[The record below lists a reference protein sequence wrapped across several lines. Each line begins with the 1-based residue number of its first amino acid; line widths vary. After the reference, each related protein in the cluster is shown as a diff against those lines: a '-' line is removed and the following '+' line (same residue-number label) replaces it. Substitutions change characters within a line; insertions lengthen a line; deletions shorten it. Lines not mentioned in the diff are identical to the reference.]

1 MAGKGHHLVEGPIA
15 RTLIVFSLP
24 ILGSNVL
31 QSLNVSINSVWIG
44 HYLGEAQLTASSNAN
59 LVLFFL
65 LGAVFGISMASTI
78 LIGQAV
84 DARNITQ
91 ARRVFG
97 TGITFFLA
105 MATLVAI
112 VGYLLT
118 PEILALMRTPADA
131 VPYAIAY
138 LRVIFIALPAM
149 YFYVLL
155 RMTLRGAGDSRTP
168 FLFLLISAILD
179 IGLNPLLIFGW
190 GPVPAM
196 GIAGSATATLIAE
209 VIALAALIAYMR
221 RRRHFLWFGRHEW
234 HYLKPDW
241 QILRAMIVK
250 GLPMGLQMIVISS
263 SGLILI
269 GLVNVYGSQV
279 TAAYGAALQLWR
291 YIQMPALAIGS
302 AVASM
307 AAQNVGAGAWHR
319 VDRVTLAG
327 VIYNLAVTGT
337 LVALVLVFSHEALGL
352 FLPNDSHA
360 LAIGQHLN
368 GIVVW
373 AFVCMSVSFVLFGV
387 VRSTGAVVPPLVIL
401 AISLW
406 AVRIPFAWLMRR
418 YVGAD
423 AVWWSFPLASA
434 ITLVLSVAYF
444 RFGRWRHA
452 RMMKPARGQAGTTG
466 MTEPVVP
473 DDA

>member
-1 MAGKGHHLVEGPIA
+1 
-15 RTLIVFSLP
+15 
-24 ILGSNVL
+24 
-31 QSLNVSINSVWIG
+31 
-44 HYLGEAQLTASSNAN
+44 
-59 LVLFFL
+59 
-65 LGAVFGISMASTI
+65 
-78 LIGQAV
+78 
-84 DARNITQ
+84 
-91 ARRVFG
+91 
-97 TGITFFLA
+97 
-105 MATLVAI
+105 
-112 VGYLLT
+112 
-118 PEILALMRTPADA
+118 
-131 VPYAIAY
+131 
-138 LRVIFIALPAM
+138 
-149 YFYVLL
+149 
-155 RMTLRGAGDSRTP
+155 
-168 FLFLLISAILD
+168 
-179 IGLNPLLIFGW
+179 
-190 GPVPAM
+190 M

-209 VIALAALIAYMR
+209 VVALAALIAYMR

-241 QILRAMIVK
+241 QILRAMIIK

-291 YIQMPALAIGS
+291 YIQMPALSIGS

-319 VDRVTLAG
+319 VNRVTLAG
-327 VIYNLAVTGT
+327 VIYNLAVTGI

-418 YVGAD
+418 YLGAD

-434 ITLVLSVAYF
+434 ITLVLSIAYF

-466 MTEPVVP
+466 MTEPVLP